1 MQPAL
6 SRRRLMQASTGLG
19 LALATQNWASA
30 APAKPRAD
38 SVDAAA
44 MGSRLDAIGSRYF
57 DDSLRLSPLMGSEL
71 MGGERFEDKLEI
83 EIAPAHQR
91 QQKALQRRLLRELG
105 ALPQTQLDAQQ
116 TLSLQ
121 VLRQQAQQRLEEL
134 DFPAALLPIDHYGGM
149 PVTLAQMASGQGT
162 QALNTPRQYRHF
174 LQRLARLPAWNAQAM
189 VNMREGM
196 RSGVVQSRA
205 LIEQALLTLQ
215 PLASA
220 PLDQHPYA
228 QPLRQFPASFSAAE
242 RADLSRRYEREIRSR
257 LLPSMQSLLRFLR
270 EDYLP
275 RTRASAGLGGLPN
288 GAAWYAQRIRAA
300 TTTRMDAQSI
310 HALGLR
316 EVARIR
322 AEMGK
327 IHAGFG
333 GKGSLTEFL
342 HEQPMRPEYRPFKSD
357 QQVLD
362 AYARINALVLAA
374 LPRLF
379 HHGPKAALEI
389 RAEPEISKAT
399 ASAHY
404 MSPAVDGSRPGVFF
418 EVITDPREISTAG
431 MTSLFLHEGQP
442 GHHFQIALQQELP
455 LPDYRRY
462 SSNDAYVEGW
472 ALYAET
478 LGYEMGLYEDP
489 MVRLGHLSADLHRAV
504 RLVTDTG
511 LHALG
516 WTREQSMQYMQETE
530 GLDAAEARRA
540 TERYMAWPA
549 QALAYKIGQLKI
561 LELRERARKR
571 LGERF
576 SYADFHAQVLED
588 GALPLDLL
596 EAKIDSWLR
605 ARAPA

>member
-1 MQPAL
+1 MTL
-6 SRRRLMQASTGLG
+6 SRRRLLQKAG
-19 LALATQNWASA
+19 LALACPSLPAWALADTTARSA
-30 APAKPRAD
+30 
-38 SVDAAA
+38 
-44 MGSRLDAIGSRYF
+44 GQRLDQIGNRYLEHT
-57 DDSLRLSPLMGSEL
+57 LRLNPMLGSEL
-71 MGGERFEDKLEI
+71 MGGERFEDQLAI
-83 EIAPAHQR
+83 DIAPAHQR
-91 QQKALQRRLLRELG
+91 QQAELQRRLLREL
-105 ALPQTQLDAQQ
+105 ARLPQAPLDEAHR
-116 TLSLQ
+116 LSLAL
-121 VLRQQAQQRLEEL
+121 LRQQARERLDEL
-134 DFPAALLPIDHYGGM
+134 AFPAALLPIDHYGGM
-149 PVTLAQMASGQGT
+149 PVTLAQMASGQGS

-174 LQRLARLPAWNAQAM
+174 LKRLARLPDWNRQAM
-189 VNMREGM
+189 ANMREGM
-196 RSGVVQSRA
+196 QGGIVQSRA

-215 PLASA
+215 PLASTA
-220 PLDQHPYA
+220 LSQHPYA
-228 QPLRQFPASFSAAE
+228 QPLRQFPASFSPAE
-242 RADLSRRYEREIRSR
+242 RAQLSLAYEGELRRR
-257 LLPSMQSLLRFLR
+257 LLPSMQTLLDFLR

-288 GAAWYAQRIRAA
+288 GAAWYAQRIRQA
-300 TTTRMDAQSI
+300 TTTRMDAASI

-316 EVARIR
+316 EVARIH

-327 IHAGFG
+327 IHDQFG
-333 GKGSLTEFL
+333 GQGPLSEFL
-342 HEQPMRPEYRPFKSD
+342 REQPMRAEYRPFRTD
-357 QQVLD
+357 QEVLD
-362 AYARINALVLAA
+362 AYARINEKVLAA

-379 HHGPKAALEI
+379 HRAPKAAIEI
-389 RAEPEISKAT
+389 RAEPEISRAT

-418 EVITDPREISTAG
+418 EVIMDPREISTTG

-462 SSNDAYVEGW
+462 IYNDAFVEGW

-516 WTREQSMQYMQETE
+516 WTREQSMQYMQATE
-530 GLDAAEARRA
+530 GIDAAEARRA

-549 QALAYKIGQLKI
+549 QALSYKIGQLKI

-571 LGERF
+571 LGDRF

-596 EAKIDSWLR
+596 EAKIDDWLKR
-605 ARAPA
+605 AAG

>member
-1 MQPAL
+1 MPLIL
-6 SRRRLMQASTGLG
+6 SRRHLLQLAGMTLPCM
-19 LALATQNWASA
+19 ALAEAPSA
-30 APAKPRAD
+30 PTNL
-38 SVDAAA
+38 
-44 MGSRLDAIGSRYF
+44 GQRLDAIGSRYF
-57 DDSLRLSPLMGSEL
+57 EDSLRLSPLMGSEL

-91 QQKALQRRLLRELG
+91 QQKALQRRLLREL
-105 ALPQTQLDAQQ
+105 ASLPQAQLDAQQ

-121 VLRQQAQQRLEEL
+121 VLRQQAQQRLEEQA
-134 DFPAALLPIDHYGGM
+134 FPAALLPIDHYGGM

-300 TTTRMDAQSI
+300 TSTRMDAQSI

-342 HEQPMRPEYRPFKSD
+342 REQPMRPEYRPFKSD
-357 QQVLD
+357 QEVLD
-362 AYARINALVLAA
+362 AYARINAQVLAA

-379 HHGPKAALEI
+379 HRGPKAALEI

-418 EVITDPREISTAG
+418 EVIMDPREISTSG

-462 SSNDAYVEGW
+462 SSNEAYVEGW

-576 SYADFHAQVLED
+576 SYADFHALVLED

-596 EAKIDSWLR
+596 EAKIDSWLQ